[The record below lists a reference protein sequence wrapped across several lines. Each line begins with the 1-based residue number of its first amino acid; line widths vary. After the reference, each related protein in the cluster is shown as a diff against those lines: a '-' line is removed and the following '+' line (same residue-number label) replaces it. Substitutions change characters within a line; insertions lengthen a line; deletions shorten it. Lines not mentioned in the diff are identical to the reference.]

1 MLPKRG
7 MLSKKIIESLRNAQ
21 IEIPEGHE
29 IEFIKEEKFGDYA
42 SNVLFLLSKKLKKT
56 PQEIGKEVIEKIKR
70 DTDYEKIE
78 IGGNG
83 FLNFT
88 FSFDFLREEL
98 KKVFLE
104 DYLFFDIGKKKKVNL
119 EFISANPTGPL
130 SVVQARAG
138 AYGNAL
144 ANLLRFV
151 NYDVSTEYYINDCGT
166 QIDLLEKSLIYRIKE
181 LKGIKSEF
189 PEGGYPGEYLIE
201 IAKKILDSNLP
212 EDKWRSFLLE
222 KIISWQKQVLDK
234 FGINFDF
241 FVYESSIIQYQKKIL
256 EILKDKNLIYEK
268 EDALFFKSSL
278 FGDSEDR
285 VLITKDKRATYF
297 LNDLAY
303 HYDKIKRG
311 FEMIIDIW
319 GPDHHGYIP
328 RMVAGMKSLGFDTNN
343 FLVIIAQQV
352 FLEREG
358 EKIKMS
364 KRGGEFITLEEVL
377 EEVGSDPLKFFL
389 LLRKPS
395 QHLTFDLELIKK
407 ATKENPYFYVQYA
420 HARICSIE
428 RHGKEKGYDFNK
440 LLEDVNLEYL
450 TTKEERSLMLTI
462 LKFKDIIIQA
472 VKEFAP
478 HILVYYLLELAEK
491 FHYFYEKERVVLEDL
506 ELMKARIFLA
516 FCCRKII
523 KKVLEILGIKPL
535 EKM

>member
-1 MLPKRG
+1 MRPKRD
-7 MLSKKIIESLRNAQ
+7 MLSEKIVETLRNAQ
-21 IEIPEGHE
+21 IEIPESHE

-42 SNVLFLLSKKLKKT
+42 SNVLFLLSRKLKKN
-56 PQEIGKEVIEKIKR
+56 PQEIGKEVLEKIK
-70 DTDYEKIE
+70 DDSDYEKIE

-88 FSFDFLREEL
+88 FSFDFLRKEL
-98 KKVFLE
+98 KKVLE
-104 DYLFFDIGKKKKVNL
+104 KDYFFFDIGKKRKVNL
-119 EFISANPTGPL
+119 EYISANPTGPL

-151 NYDVSTEYYINDCGT
+151 NYDVFTEYYINDCGT
-166 QIDLLEKSLIYRIKE
+166 QVDLLEKSLIYRIKE

-189 PEGGYPGEYLIE
+189 PKGGYPGEYLIGIAQE
-201 IAKKILDSNLP
+201 ILEKNLP

-222 KIISWQKQVLDK
+222 RIISWQKEVLNK
-234 FGINFDF
+234 FGINFDNF
-241 FVYESSIIQYQKKIL
+241 IYESSIIQYQKKIL
-256 EILKDKNLIYEK
+256 EILEKGNLVYEK
-268 EDALFFKSSL
+268 EGALFFKSSL
-278 FGDSEDR
+278 FGDREDR
-285 VLITKDKRATYF
+285 VLITKDKRPTYF

-311 FEMIIDIW
+311 FEIIINIW

-343 FLVIIAQQV
+343 FLVILAQQV
-352 FLEREG
+352 SLEREG
-358 EKIKMS
+358 EKVKMS

-395 QHLTFDLELIKK
+395 QHLTFDIELIKK
-407 ATKENPYFYVQYA
+407 ATKENPYFYVQYSY
-420 HARICSIE
+420 ARICSIE
-428 RHGKEKGYDFNK
+428 RYGKEKGYDLDK

-450 TTKEERSLMLTI
+450 KTKEERSLMLTI

-491 FHYFYEKERVVLEDL
+491 FHYFYEKERVILEDL
-506 ELMKARIFLA
+506 ELMKARVFLV

-523 KKVLEILGIKPL
+523 KKILEILGITPL

>member
-1 MLPKRG
+1 MPPKKD
-7 MLSKKIIESLRNAQ
+7 MLSEKIVQTLKNAE

-29 IEFIKEEKFGDYA
+29 IEFIKEENLGDYA
-42 SNVLFLLSKKLKKT
+42 SNILFLLSRKFKKSPL
-56 PQEIGKEVIEKIKR
+56 EIGKEVLAKIKA

-88 FSFDFLREEL
+88 FAFDFLRKEL
-98 KKVFLE
+98 KKVLSA
-104 DYLFFDIGKKKKVNL
+104 DYLFFDIGKKKKINL

-151 NYDVSTEYYINDCGT
+151 NYEVFTEYYINDCGT
-166 QIDLLEKSLIYRIKE
+166 QVDLLEKSLNYRINE

-189 PEGGYPGEYLIE
+189 PEGGYPGEYLIT
-201 IAKKILDSNLP
+201 IAQKILTNNIP
-212 EDKWRSFLLE
+212 QEKWRGYLLNE
-222 KIISWQKQVLDK
+222 IISEQKEVLRK
-234 FGINFDF
+234 FGINFDS
-241 FVYESSIIQYQKKIL
+241 FVYESSIIQYREKIL
-256 EILKDKNLIYEK
+256 EILKEKDLIYEK
-268 EDALFFKSSL
+268 DGALFFKSSL
-278 FGDSEDR
+278 FNDSEDR
-285 VLITKDKRATYF
+285 VLITKNKRATYF

-303 HYDKIKRG
+303 HYYKIKRG
-311 FEMIIDIW
+311 FEIIINIW

-328 RMVAGMKSLGFDTNN
+328 RMTAGIKSLGFDTNN

-352 FLEREG
+352 SLEREG
-358 EKIKMS
+358 EKVKMS

-428 RHGKEKGYDFNK
+428 RHGREKGYNFDQ
-440 LLEDVNLEYL
+440 LLSAVNLEYL
-450 TTKEERSLMLTI
+450 TTKEERALMLTI

-491 FHYFYEKERVVLEDL
+491 FHYFYEKERVISDDL
-506 ELMKARIFLA
+506 ELTKARVYLA

-523 KKVLEILGIKPL
+523 GKVLEILGIKPL

>member
-1 MLPKRG
+1 
-7 MLSKKIIESLRNAQ
+7 MLSEKIIESLRNVQ

-42 SNVLFLLSKKLKKT
+42 SNVLFLLSKKFKKS
-56 PQEIGKEVIEKIKR
+56 PEEIGKEVIKKIKN

-88 FSFDFLREEL
+88 FSFDFLRKEL

-151 NYDVSTEYYINDCGT
+151 NYDVFTEYYINDCGT
-166 QIDLLEKSLIYRIKE
+166 QIDLLEKSLNYRIKE
-181 LKGIKSEF
+181 LKGLKDEF
-189 PEGGYPGEYLIE
+189 PPGGYPGEYLIE

-222 KIISWQKQVLDK
+222 RIVSWQKEVLDK
-234 FGINFDF
+234 FGINFDA

-256 EILKDKNLIYEK
+256 EILKEKNLVYEK
-268 EDALFFKSSL
+268 EGALFFKSSL
-278 FGDSEDR
+278 FEDSEDR

-311 FEMIIDIW
+311 FEIIIDIW
-319 GPDHHGYIP
+319 GPDHHGYIS
-328 RMVAGMKSLGFDTNN
+328 RMAAGIKSLGFDPNN

-352 FLEREG
+352 SLEREG
-358 EKIKMS
+358 EKVKMS

-377 EEVGSDPLKFFL
+377 EEVGADPLKFFL

-395 QHLTFDLELIKK
+395 QHLTFDIELIKK

-420 HARICSIE
+420 YARICSIE
-428 RHGKEKGYDFNK
+428 RYGEEKGYQFTK
-440 LLEDVNLEYL
+440 LLENINLEYL
-450 TTKEERSLMLTI
+450 KTKEERSLMLTI
-462 LKFKDIIIQA
+462 LKFKDIIRQA

-478 HILVYYLLELAEK
+478 HILVYYLLELAER
-491 FHYFYEKERVVLEDL
+491 FHYFYEKERVILEDL
-506 ELMKARIFLA
+506 ELMKARVFLT

-523 KKVLEILGIKPL
+523 KKALEILGIKPL

>member
-1 MLPKRG
+1 
-7 MLSKKIIESLRNAQ
+7 MLSEKIIESLKNAK
-21 IEIPEGHE
+21 IEIPAGHE

-42 SNVLFLLSKKLKKT
+42 SNVLFLLSKKLKKS
-56 PQEIGKEVIEKIKR
+56 PQEIGKELLEKIKT
-70 DTDYEKIE
+70 DADYERVE

-88 FSFDFLREEL
+88 FSFDFLRREL

-104 DYLFFDIGKKKKVNL
+104 DYLFFDIGKKRKVNL

-138 AYGNAL
+138 AYGNSL

-151 NYDVSTEYYINDCGT
+151 NFDVSTEYYINDCGT

-181 LKGIKSEF
+181 LTGIKSQF

-201 IAKKILDSNLP
+201 IGKKILDNNLP
-212 EDKWRSFLLE
+212 EDKWRSFLLKE
-222 KIISWQKQVLDK
+222 IISWQKEVLNK
-234 FGINFDF
+234 FGINFDSF
-241 FVYESSIIQYQKKIL
+241 IYESSIIQYQEKIL
-256 EILKDKNLIYEK
+256 ETLKEKDLVYEK
-268 EDALFFKSSL
+268 DGALFFKSSL
-278 FGDSEDR
+278 FGDCEDR

-303 HYDKIKRG
+303 HYYKIKRG
-311 FEMIIDIW
+311 FEIIINIW

-328 RMVAGMKSLGFDTNN
+328 RMIAGMKSLGFDTNN

-352 FLEREG
+352 SLEREG

-395 QHLTFDLELIKK
+395 QHLIFDIELIKK

-420 HARICSIE
+420 YARICSIE
-428 RHGKEKGYDFNK
+428 KYGKEKGYDFSK

-450 TTKEERSLMLTI
+450 ERKEERSLMLTI

-478 HILVYYLLELAEK
+478 HILVYYLLELAER
-491 FHYFYEKERVVLEDL
+491 FHYFYEKERVILEDL
-506 ELMKARIFLA
+506 ELMKARIYLA

-523 KKVLEILGIKPL
+523 KKTLEILGIKPL

>member
-1 MLPKRG
+1 
-7 MLSKKIIESLRNAQ
+7 MLSKKIIESLKNAQ

-29 IEFIKEEKFGDYA
+29 IEFIREEKFGDCA
-42 SNVLFLLSKKLKKT
+42 SNVLFLLSKKFKKSV
-56 PQEIGKEVIEKIKR
+56 QELGKEFLENVKT
-70 DTDYEKIE
+70 DTDYEKVE
-78 IGGNG
+78 IGGKG

-88 FSFDFLREEL
+88 FSFDFLRKEL
-98 KKVFLE
+98 RKVFSE
-104 DYLFFDIGKKKKVNL
+104 DYLSFNIGKKRKVNL

-138 AYGNAL
+138 AYGNSL

-151 NYDVSTEYYINDCGT
+151 NYDVFTEYYINDCGT
-166 QIDLLEKSLIYRIKE
+166 QIDLLEKSLVYRIDE

-189 PEGGYPGEYLIE
+189 PKGGYPGEYLIE
-201 IAKKILDSNLP
+201 IAKKILANNLP
-212 EDKWRSFLLE
+212 RDKWRSFLLNE
-222 KIISWQKQVLDK
+222 IISWQKEVLNK
-234 FGINFDF
+234 FGINFDS
-241 FVYESSIIQYQKKIL
+241 FVYESSIIQHREKIL
-256 EILKDKNLIYEK
+256 EILKDKNLVYEK
-268 EDALFFKSSL
+268 DGALFFKSSL

-311 FEMIIDIW
+311 FEIIINIW

-328 RMVAGMKSLGFDTNN
+328 RMAAGIKSLGFDTNN
-343 FLVIIAQQV
+343 FLIIIAQQV
-352 FLEREG
+352 SLERGG

-377 EEVGSDPLKFFL
+377 EEIGSDPLKFFL

-420 HARICSIE
+420 YARICSIE
-428 RHGKEKGYDFNK
+428 RYGKEKGYDFDK

-450 TTKEERSLMLTI
+450 KTKEERSLMLTI

-478 HILVYYLLELAEK
+478 HILVYYLLELTEK
-491 FHYFYEKERVVLEDL
+491 
-506 ELMKARIFLA
+506 
-516 FCCRKII
+516 
-523 KKVLEILGIKPL
+523 
-535 EKM
+535 